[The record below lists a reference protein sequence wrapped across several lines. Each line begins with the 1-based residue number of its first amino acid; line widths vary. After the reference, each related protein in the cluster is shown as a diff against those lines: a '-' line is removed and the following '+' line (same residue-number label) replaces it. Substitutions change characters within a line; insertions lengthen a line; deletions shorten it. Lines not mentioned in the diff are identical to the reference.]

1 MQINIQTFII
11 RNMSIKKV
19 LVLGSNGLVGS
30 SCSRIFSKEKH
41 YEVIKST
48 REDTNLFSLEET
60 KKLITE
66 VSPDIIINAAAKVG
80 GIVANNSLR
89 TQFILENLKININVF
104 ESCIDYPNI
113 TIINLGS
120 SCIYPL
126 NASNPIKETS
136 FMEGKLEETN
146 SPYAMAKIA
155 SIEIGRSLNKQYGH
169 NIINLMP
176 TNLFGPNDNFDK
188 DLSHVIPGLIRRMHD
203 AKLRSDPIF
212 NVWGD
217 GSPLRE
223 FLYVDDLSYAI
234 KFILENNIN
243 HDLINIGSGEEISI
257 KDLSKQIQKII
268 NYNGEISYDQTKPN
282 GNPRKFLDTSVIKN
296 LGWNPEYSLDKGLEE
311 TFKWY
316 QESVS

>member
-1 MQINIQTFII
+1 
-11 RNMSIKKV
+11 MSIKKI

-30 SCSRIFSKEKH
+30 SCSRIFSKEKN

-48 REDTNLFSLEET
+48 REDTNLFSFEET

-104 ESCIDYPNI
+104 ESCIAYPHI

-126 NASNPIKETS
+126 NAVNPIEETS

-188 DLSHVIPGLIRRMHD
+188 DLSHVIPGLIRRMND
-203 AKLRSDPIF
+203 ARLSSASTF

-223 FLYVDDLSYAI
+223 FLYVDDLSNAI

-243 HDLINIGSGEEISI
+243 DDLINIGSGEEISI
-257 KDLSKQIQKII
+257 KDLSKKIQRII
-268 NYNGEISYDQTKPN
+268 NYNGKISFDKSKPN
-282 GNPRKFLDTSVIKN
+282 GNPRKLLDTSVIKN
-296 LGWNPEYSLDKGLEE
+296 SGWKPEYSLDRGLEE